1 MTFPCSTLLVG
12 ILGVGSILRATECQR
27 TVKVE
32 KTNGFGPTANPP
44 AGPVRAGRET
54 AQ

>member
-32 KTNGFGPTANPP
+32 KNQRVRARREP
-44 AGPVRAGRET
+44 AGWPGARRP
-54 AQ
+54 

>member
-1 MTFPCSTLLVG
+1 MTFPRSTLLVG

-27 TVKVE
+27 TVKVG
-32 KTNGFGPTANPP
+32 KIDGFGLAANPP
-44 AGPVRAGRET
+44 AGPVRACRKT